1 MSKAKRIRAT
11 AVDKMKIK
19 NKPYD
24 KYKLKGR
31 VIKK

>member
-1 MSKAKRIRAT
+1 MSKAKRIRAG
-11 AVDKMKIK
+11 AVNRMKTK

-24 KYKLKGR
+24 KYKLKG